1 MDRIGRR
8 GGWWITFAACAAYVA
23 CSGTATIVSPYAS
36 VTCGAPPPR
45 LAGTWTSQLRGQNLE
60 LRIQEKCF
68 KIFDAA
74 FWTVS
79 GYWAWAGAR
88 DSLSVIAQLSD
99 SAITTFSLAGS
110 PSTERFRGLIIT
122 ISEQQPFGSELRGTA
137 SGELPDPRA
146 PDAPW
151 TVYDRVAVVLRR

>member
-8 GGWWITFAACAAYVA
+8 LGRWITLAACVA
-23 CSGTATIVSPYAS
+23 CSGTATVVSPYAS

-45 LAGTWTSQLRGQNLE
+45 MAGTWTSQLRGQGLE

-88 DSLSVIAQLSD
+88 DSLFVRVQLSD
-99 SAITTFSLAGS
+99 SAITTFSLPGS
-110 PSTERFRGLIIT
+110 PSTESFRGLIIR
-122 ISEQQPFGSELRGTA
+122 IDGQQPFGNELRGTA

-151 TVYDRVAVVLRR
+151 AVYDRVEVVLRR